1 MCSRTH
7 CLTLRGSWMLI
18 GSQMS
23 PKRVKTFKRLL
34 FIVFNSRFHITRPT
48 TEQEKLAYFWQCPDL
63 ITDTLQTASMLPS
76 LSHKLLLR
84 WPHPSSLT
92 SHRAMKGKNK
102 KNPSHCQW
110 CKAVWSL
117 SLWLTGIIDSW
128 DRLQPHHHYRRP
140 WVEAS
145 TVVAVCIVWIENKR
159 KHNNSAR
166 GNCAH
171 RLITGLQRGLRCTAS
186 DVDAII

>member
-63 ITDTLQTASMLPS
+63 ITDTLCRLPTRCHHWAINFS
-76 LSHKLLLR
+76 WDDRIPALWHHIE
-84 WPHPSSLT
+84 P
-92 SHRAMKGKNK
+92 NK
-102 KNPSHCQW
+102 KT
-110 CKAVWSL
+110 
-117 SLWLTGIIDSW
+117 LTVSDVEQSEAWAFGSRGLLTAGIDSG
-128 DRLQPHHHYRRP
+128 PPHHHHHHHYRRP

-166 GNCAH
+166 GIVH
-171 RLITGLQRGLRCTAS
+171 TGWLQVYRGGW
-186 DVDAII
+186 DALPVM

>member
-1 MCSRTH
+1 MCPRTH

-34 FIVFNSRFHITRPT
+34 FIVFNSWFHITRPT

-63 ITDTLQTASMLPS
+63 ITDTLCRLPTRYHHWAINFS
-76 LSHKLLLR
+76 WDDRIPALWHHIEPWGEK
-84 WPHPSSLT
+84 T
-92 SHRAMKGKNK
+92 K
-102 KNPSHCQW
+102 KTSHCQW

-145 TVVAVCIVWIENKR
+145 TIVAVCIVWIENKR

-166 GNCAH
+166 GIVH
-171 RLITGLQRGLRCTAS
+171 TGWLQVYRGGWDPLP
-186 DVDAII
+186 VM